1 MSKEKKE
8 KTPYVI
14 EVDGVQVF
22 SADYVFTQ
30 MGVQSCRIDLL
41 WTVLKWSW
49 LVWAL
54 FAIGGYALIILLT
67 RPL

>member
-22 SADYVFTQ
+22 SADFVFEQ
-30 MGVQSCRIDLL
+30 MGAQNCRIDRLHTL
-41 WTVLKWSW
+41 IKLSW
-49 LVWAL
+49 LIWAM
-54 FAIGGYALIILLT
+54 FAAGGYALIILLT